1 MKLFHKLLVAP
12 AAIGLLAP
20 LSVSANEVDINSIAN
35 YVLTEEE
42 EIELFDSSTFSKDLA
57 NSDILS
63 NEINSSFYGVEA
75 GSFSDTTVMTGSA
88 TFAVAG
94 ADGEPSYSDPEA
106 LVFNYFFDIDLD
118 TSFTGDDNLNIG
130 LEAGNTASGTIL
142 SGSFLDFGTGAGD
155 TLSVVDVN
163 YTRSF
168 GDLTLAVGD
177 SYKISKQFDGACAY
191 SGFTTTLSDCGTGAS
206 AGLGGNVTLAGNYAI
221 GNGFTFGGGISS
233 TDGDTT
239 KGIFSKESDDMYGMQ
254 LAYSNDTYGAAVS
267 YANYDYDASGGE
279 ADTTFWGIN
288 GYYTIGSFIDS
299 ISVGYET
306 GNPDDGSKDTTMWF
320 AGIATQPIGPGTLN
334 VGIGTSTHT
343 DADTEELL
351 IYEAN
356 YAWDFNDS
364 ISSTAGVFTQE
375 RSSGVND
382 ITGLAF
388 TTTFSF

>member
-20 LSVSANEVDINSIAN
+20 LSVSAGEVDINSIGN
-35 YVLTEEE
+35 YIITEEQE
-42 EIELFDSSTFSKDLA
+42 ELFDSSTFSNDLA
-57 NSDILS
+57 SLKNTPL
-63 NEINSSFYGVEA
+63 NEIKSPFYGAEA
-75 GSFSDTTVMTGSA
+75 GSFSDTTVMSGSA

-106 LVFNYFFDIDLD
+106 LVFNYYLDLDLD
-118 TSFTGDDNLNIG
+118 TSFTGEDNLNIG
-130 LEAGNTASGTIL
+130 LEAGNTTSGTIL
-142 SGSFLDFGTGAGD
+142 SASYLDFGTGAGD

-177 SYKISKQFDGACAY
+177 SYKISNQFDGACAY

-206 AGLGGNVTLAGNYAI
+206 AGIGGDVTIAGSYDL
-221 GNGFTFGGGISS
+221 GNGFTFGAGLSS
-233 TDGDTT
+233 TDGSTT
-239 KGIFSKESDDMYGMQ
+239 KGIFTKESDDLYGLQ
-254 LAYSNDTYGAAVS
+254 LAYNADTYGAAVS
-267 YANYDYDASGGE
+267 YANMDYDASGGE

-288 GYYTIGSFIDS
+288 GYYSFDSVIDS

-306 GNPDDGSKDTTMWF
+306 GDPDDGSKETSMWF
-320 AGIATQPIGPGTLN
+320 AGIATQPIGPGSIN
-334 VGIGTSTHT
+334 FGIGTSQHT

-356 YAWDFNDS
+356 YAWDINDS

-375 RSSGVND
+375 RTSGAND
-382 ITGLAF
+382 ITGVAF